1 MLFGRNEDPPA
12 PGLEWDRD
20 GPWRDQ
26 GERARRTTIDHD
38 GQRYVCRRVSSPEG
52 AWEIAYGTPS
62 RNGQSRGFAFSEGA
76 LEWTTPLEH
85 PIVGLATDA
94 GTVAILE
101 GGAADRLD
109 GRLLAF
115 DASGT
120 RLLDRTFDVNVSDVD
135 LSADG
140 QLAVA
145 QTNPP
150 DGTTYVFDLQDGT
163 TRLTHE
169 SKWATPRYARLY
181 ESEGTRYAY
190 LSSSLEK
197 KPLYAID
204 LDGTV
209 AWESHSYRQMKPLS
223 ARLKSRLS

>member
-20 GPWRDQ
+20 GPWRDHA
-26 GERARRTTIDHD
+26 ERARRTTIDHD
-38 GQRYVCRRVSSPEG
+38 GQRYVCRRVSSSKG
-52 AWEIAYGTPS
+52 AWELAYGTPS
-62 RNGQSRGFAFSEGA
+62 RNGQSRGFVFREGT
-76 LEWTTPLEH
+76 LEWTTPLAH
-85 PIVGLATDA
+85 PVVGLVTDD
-94 GTVAILE
+94 GTVVLLE

-115 DASGT
+115 DESGT
-120 RLLDRTFDVNVSDVD
+120 QLLDHGFDVNVSDVD

-140 QLAVA
+140 RLAVA

-163 TRLTHE
+163 TRLTHASE
-169 SKWATPRYARLY
+169 WATPRYARLY
-181 ESEGTRYAY
+181 ESERTWYAY
-190 LSSSLEK
+190 LSNSLEK
-197 KPLYAID
+197 KPLYAVD

-209 AWESHSYRQMKPLS
+209 AWESRTYRQMKPLS